1 LVFSSPDGYSLT
13 LPGGW
18 TATALGPND
27 VEPLLSLLGAS
38 NPDLGN
44 LVRNILNLTHA
55 RASMVGGNLRDTSA
69 AVPPNVTVLIQP
81 SGGLP
86 LDFVGP
92 IVQQLVKQIPGVT
105 GNPTRDK
112 VSLPSGDA
120 IRMDY
125 QVQPDGGGA
134 LIGLRTYVIVR
145 GSQTFLFTFTASADH
160 VADQG
165 PTFDQ
170 IIGSLQFAG

>member
-1 LVFSSPDGYSLT
+1 MT
-13 LPGGW
+13 MPGGW
-18 TATALGPND
+18 TATAVGPND
-27 VEPLLSLLGAS
+27 IEPLLNLLGAS
-38 NPDLGN
+38 NPDLSN
-44 LVRNILNLTHA
+44 LVRNILDLTHA
-55 RASMVGGNLRDTSA
+55 RASMVGGNLRDTSV

-92 IVQQLVKQIPGVT
+92 VVEQLVKRIPGVI
-105 GNPTRDK
+105 GSPVRDK
-112 VSLPSGDA
+112 VSLPFGDA

-134 LIGLRTYVIVR
+134 PISLRTFVIVR
-145 GSQTFLFTFTASADH
+145 GGQTFLFTFAASTDH
-160 VADQG
+160 FGDQV

-170 IIGSLQFAG
+170 MINSVQFSV